1 MRVFEPEWSPSDLE
15 FSLFQKSNKTKRTKR
30 RRKNLQVTQKRK
42 FFSNS
47 SNQGRKWQNRKCQEM
62 SRLGHGGVNLGF
74 SKKAFL
80 GFLESF
86 LFLFFLL
93 HFHVGD
99 PWWRTISLKVR
110 VFLIMFPFHGVD
122 SLLHCFFRRREKK
135 EQSA

>member
-1 MRVFEPEWSPSDLE
+1 ME
-15 FSLFQKSNKTKRTKR
+15 KSKMSR
-30 RRKNLQVTQKRK
+30 
-42 FFSNS
+42 
-47 SNQGRKWQNRKCQEM
+47 M

-99 PWWRTISLKVR
+99 LWWRTISLKSECFSLCFHFMGLIHSFI
-110 VFLIMFPFHGVD
+110 VFLEEGKRRSKVPNATNGYF
-122 SLLHCFFRRREKK
+122 SFRVTNQKK
-135 EQSA
+135 KKRS